1 MPGPGGAGG
10 FAAHSFLTEEE
21 KADAPHVTKELPL
34 RILSHLKPYWLQFL
48 LVFAA
53 IIVAS
58 AVGLLPAITLER
70 TVWQSA
76 LA

>member
-1 MPGPGGAGG
+1 MPRPDGPGG
-10 FAAHSFLTEEE
+10 FAARSFLTEEE
-21 KADAPHVTKELPL
+21 KTDAPHVTKELLL

-58 AVGLLPAITLER
+58 AVGLLPAITPER